1 MGGYGSGRPAR
12 YPKSEQMKRLD
23 IAHLERRGY
32 LRGGPY
38 RYTWSWG
45 GWRARWAASAMLAA
59 TDRAQAHVSNTNEP
73 TANGR
78 TSMNWCPLFG
88 RP

>member
-38 RYTWSWG
+38 RYSWSWG
-45 GWRARWAASAMLAA
+45 DQPMGSITMLAA
-59 TDRAQAHVSNTNEP
+59 TDRAQAHVSNT
-73 TANGR
+73 
-78 TSMNWCPLFG
+78 TSRRRMAG
-88 RP
+88 HR